1 MSDTAPHM
9 LALEKNLA
17 LMAGAG
23 AGKTYSLVT
32 MTLHLFAGAREAA
45 PALRPSRLCM
55 LTFTDKAA
63 AEMRRRVRE
72 RLDALAQ
79 GDVPPDAEKDLRA
92 SLARLERPFPTQD
105 EWRKVRED
113 LSAATVGTFHSLC
126 GQLLRRAPPAVGIDP
141 AFEVLDEL
149 ESSGLLEDVTERVVL
164 DALEGGDARVRELCA
179 ELGFSGSG
187 FSDGLVAALMDV
199 YRTLREEG
207 LKAATA
213 RVGDGVAD
221 KAQLEGLIQDCRRL
235 CAEARAQDTKVEW
248 SALLSACE
256 RALEGMT
263 PDTFLKPEHF
273 PTLRNVLL
281 SEPRNL
287 VNLRKGAG
295 ACLKELLWKVKGKSD
310 GSVRRLED
318 AYAAWRT
325 APFEE
330 TFRDLLGQVETRH
343 DAELARRNVFD
354 FTSLLVK
361 ARDLLRDH
369 PEFRQQVQERLG
381 ALLVDEFQDTNR
393 LQLELV
399 LLLAERREGGPREL
413 TPDAD
418 LVTALPL
425 EPAFLCAVGDR
436 KQSIYEF
443 RGADVSV
450 FTVLAKKIEDEGGA
464 RGFLQHNY
472 RSLPGVLTFFNRSF
486 AGLLVAREATPRPF
500 EVVYEAATDDLS
512 PTRRDLAEGPV
523 VERLTLP
530 EADTAPELR
539 EHEADAVARRLRVM
553 LAPGA
558 PATVMAEDKKG
569 LRPARGGDV
578 AILFRTFTHL
588 EEYRQALIRHGV
600 PHRVLRGRGF
610 YGAQE
615 VRDLAS
621 LLALLADADDALAFA
636 AVLRSPLVGLSD
648 ASLFRLAGDLPLSL
662 GSARLVD
669 AQVRAAM
676 SAREQARLARFLD
689 LIPVLR
695 RERDRLGVHALLH
708 SALEATGYRE
718 ALAGSPYAEQAS
730 ANVDKL
736 LSLAARRDERGTGGC
751 VAFARELRQLA
762 DSDPNEAQAD
772 LMDEGDPRAVQLLTI
787 HRAKG
792 LEWPVVVVPG
802 MGGRRRTTSAR
813 AYFERSFG
821 LALRPWMPD
830 SLDTFTSERFEAV
843 RAELKAREDAEYL
856 RLLYVA
862 LTRAKDLLVLSGGEE
877 KRAGTDTWWHR
888 MDRRL
893 DADPD
898 LRALAHD
905 VDVEQLPPP
914 ADPEPATAEQ
924 MAQARARMESALE
937 RVSLEAVRDGSDT
950 WEDTGEDDSAFAD
963 APVVASVRAVQDF
976 LTCPRRYH
984 HLHRLGLTVGSE
996 PWEAA
1001 TQAAPL
1007 LVEPEGWLPVERPVQ
1022 LMSRLLRDVDLS
1034 LAGPDA
1040 GASERRAHL
1049 EHLLR
1054 SAGRDPEEDDLG
1066 DVLATVERFLGTDF
1080 ARSLAATPAST
1091 VHRGLDFVLD
1101 LEDGASV
1108 EGVVDLLWESPE
1120 GEAVAVLLRPGARHP
1135 LGPAAC
1141 AHELTAL
1148 ALAAA
1153 RMVRDGV
1160 PVRVGVAFLGEAAP
1174 EPEFL
1179 PGRGADSGA
1188 AHRLARGVR
1197 ALVQAE
1203 STGVWTGWD
1212 TAACQALHCG
1222 FAEHCHPAPPA
1233 C

>member
-32 MTLHLFAGAREAA
+32 MTLHLFAGARQAE
-45 PALRPSRLCM
+45 PLRPSRLCM

-79 GDVPPDAEKDLRA
+79 GDVPHDAEKELRA

-105 EWRKVRED
+105 QWRKVREE
-113 LSAATVGTFHSLC
+113 LGAATVGTFHSLC

-149 ESSGLLEDVTERVVL
+149 EAAGLLEDVTERVVL

-199 YRTLREEG
+199 YGTLREEG

-221 KAQLEGLIQDCRRL
+221 RAQLEALIEDCRRL
-235 CAEARAQDTKVEW
+235 CLEARAQDTKGEW
-248 SALLSACE
+248 SNLLSACE
-256 RALEGMT
+256 PALKGMT
-263 PDTFLKPEHF
+263 PDTFMQPGHF
-273 PTLRNVLL
+273 PLLRSVLL
-281 SEPRNL
+281 SEPRSL
-287 VNLRKGAG
+287 ANLRKGAG

-325 APFEE
+325 APFEA
-330 TFRDLLGQVETRH
+330 TFRDLLTQVEARH

-399 LLLAERREGGPREL
+399 LLLSEKREGGPREL
-413 TPDAD
+413 APDAD
-418 LVTALPL
+418 VVAALPL

-450 FTVLAKKIEDEGGA
+450 FKVLSDKIEAEGGL
-464 RGFLQHNY
+464 RGFLQDNY
-472 RSLPGVLTFFNRSF
+472 RSLPGVLTFFNRTF
-486 AGLLVAREATPRPF
+486 AGLLVAKEATPRPF
-500 EVVYEAATDDLS
+500 EVVYDAQTDDLS
-512 PTRRDLAEGPV
+512 PTRPALAEGPV

-539 EHEADAVARRLRVM
+539 EHEADAVARRLRVL

-558 PATVMAEDKKG
+558 PPTVMAEDKKG

-578 AILFRTFTHL
+578 AVLFRTFTHL

-662 GSARLVD
+662 GSPRLVEPE
-669 AQVRAAM
+669 VRAAM
-676 SAREQARLARFLD
+676 SAREQARLARFLE

-695 RERDRLGVHALLH
+695 RERDRLGVHALLQA
-708 SALEATGYRE
+708 ALDATGYRE

-730 ANVDKL
+730 ANVEKL

-772 LMDEGDPRAVQLLTI
+772 LLDEGDPRAVQLLTI

-792 LEWPVVVVPG
+792 LEWPVVIVPG

-813 AYFERSFG
+813 AHFERSFG

-862 LTRAKDLLVLSGGEE
+862 LTRARDLLVLSGGEE

-893 DADPD
+893 DADPE
-898 LRALAHD
+898 LRALAID

-914 ADPEPATAEQ
+914 ADPEPPTEEQ
-924 MAQARARMESALE
+924 REQARLRLESALE
-937 RVSLEAVRDGSDT
+937 RMASEASGALAT
-950 WEDTGEDDSAFAD
+950 D
-963 APVVASVRAVQDF
+963 APAVASVRAVQDF

-984 HLHRLGLTVGSE
+984 QLHRLGLAVGAA
-996 PWEAA
+996 PWEAPA
-1001 TQAAPL
+1001 HAAPL
-1007 LVEPEGWLPVERPVQ
+1007 VVEPDGWLPVERPDQ
-1022 LMSRLLRDVDLS
+1022 LLLRLLREVDLS

-1040 GASERRAHL
+1040 EASELRAHL
-1049 EHLLR
+1049 ENLVR
-1054 SAGRDPEEDDLG
+1054 SAGREPEEDGLG
-1066 DVLATVERFLGTDF
+1066 EVLATVERFLATPF
-1080 ARSLAATPAST
+1080 ARQLAVAPAST

-1101 LEDGASV
+1101 LDDSARV
-1108 EGVVDLLWESPE
+1108 EGAVDLLWESPD

-1135 LGPAAC
+1135 LGPAAWVH
-1141 AHELTAL
+1141 ALTAL
-1148 ALAAA
+1148 SLASA

-1160 PVRVGVAFLGEAAP
+1160 PVRVGVAFLADASP

-1179 PGRGADSGA
+1179 PGGSADAGAVR
-1188 AHRLARGVR
+1188 RLAEGVR

-1203 STGVWTGWD
+1203 NAGAWPGWD
-1212 TAACQALHCG
+1212 KAACQALHCG

>member
-263 PDTFLKPEHF
+263 PDTFLKTEHF

-486 AGLLVAREATPRPF
+486 AGLLVAREAMPRPF

-669 AQVRAAM
+669 GQVRAAM
-676 SAREQARLARFLD
+676 SAREQARLACFLD

-924 MAQARARMESALE
+924 MAQARARMESALA

-950 WEDTGEDDSAFAD
+950 LEDTGEDDSAFAD

-1080 ARSLAATPAST
+1080 ARRLAATPAST

-1101 LEDGASV
+1101 LEDGAAV

-1160 PVRVGVAFLGEAAP
+1160 P
-1174 EPEFL
+1174 
-1179 PGRGADSGA
+1179 
-1188 AHRLARGVR
+1188 
-1197 ALVQAE
+1197 
-1203 STGVWTGWD
+1203 
-1212 TAACQALHCG
+1212 
-1222 FAEHCHPAPPA
+1222 
-1233 C
+1233 

>member
-32 MTLHLFAGAREAA
+32 MTLHLFAGARQAE
-45 PALRPSRLCM
+45 PLRPSRLCM

-63 AEMRRRVRE
+63 AEMRKRVRE

-79 GDVPPDAEKDLRA
+79 GDVPLDAEKDLRA

-105 EWRKVRED
+105 TWRKVRED
-113 LSAATVGTFHSLC
+113 LGAATVGTFHSLC

-149 ESSGLLEDVTERVVL
+149 EAAGLLEDVTERVVL

-199 YRTLREEG
+199 YGKMREEG

-221 KAQLEGLIQDCRRL
+221 KAQLEGLIEDCRRL
-235 CAEARAQDTKVEW
+235 CMEARAQDTKGEW
-248 SALLSACE
+248 SPLLNACE
-256 RALEGMT
+256 PPLKWMT
-263 PDTFLKPEHF
+263 PDTFMQPAHF

-330 TFRDLLGQVETRH
+330 TFRDLLGQVEARH
-343 DAELARRNVFD
+343 DAELIRRNVFD

-399 LLLAERREGGPREL
+399 LLLSEKREGGPREL
-413 TPDAD
+413 APDAD
-418 LVTALPL
+418 LVAALPL

-450 FTVLAKKIEDEGGA
+450 FKVLADKIEAEGGM
-464 RGFLQHNY
+464 RGFLQNNY
-472 RSLPGVLTFFNRSF
+472 RSLPGVLSFFNRAF
-486 AGLLVAREATPRPF
+486 AGLLVAKEATPRPF
-500 EVVYEAATDDLS
+500 EVVYEPETDDLS
-512 PTRRDLAEGPV
+512 PMRPDLAEGPV

-539 EHEADAVARRLRVM
+539 EYEADAVARRLRVM

-578 AILFRTFTHL
+578 AMLFRTFTHL

-662 GSARLVD
+662 GSPRLVD
-669 AQVRAAM
+669 PEVRAAM
-676 SAREQARLARFLD
+676 SAREQSRLARFLE

-695 RERDRLGVHALLH
+695 RERDRLGVHALLQA
-708 SALEATGYRE
+708 ALEATGYRE

-730 ANVDKL
+730 ANVEKL

-772 LMDEGDPRAVQLLTI
+772 LLDEGDPRAVQLLTI

-802 MGGRRRTTSAR
+802 MGGRRRTTTAR

-821 LALRPWMPD
+821 LALKPWMPD

-888 MDRRL
+888 VDRRL

-898 LRALAHD
+898 LRALAID

-914 ADPEPATAEQ
+914 ADPEPPTEEQ
-924 MAQARARMESALE
+924 LEQARIRIESALE
-937 RVSLEAVRDGSDT
+937 RMSDEALRAGAALFT
-950 WEDTGEDDSAFAD
+950 D
-963 APVVASVRAVQDF
+963 APAVATARAVQDF

-984 HLHRLGLTVGSE
+984 HLHRLGLAVGSE
-996 PWEAA
+996 PWEAPA
-1001 TQAAPL
+1001 RAAPL
-1007 LVEPEGWLPVERPVQ
+1007 FVEPDGWLPVERPDQ
-1022 LMSRLLRDVDLS
+1022 LVTRLLREVDLS
-1034 LAGPDA
+1034 LAGTDA
-1040 GASERRAHL
+1040 EASERRAHL
-1049 EHLLR
+1049 ESLLR
-1054 SAGRDPEEDDLG
+1054 TAGRDPEEDELG
-1066 DVLATVERFLGTDF
+1066 GVLSTVERFLGTTF
-1080 ARSLAATPAST
+1080 ARQLAAAPASSI
-1091 VHRGLDFVLD
+1091 HRGLDFVLD
-1101 LEDGASV
+1101 LDDGARV
-1108 EGVVDLLWESPE
+1108 EGAVDLLWESPD

-1141 AHELTAL
+1141 VHELTAL
-1148 ALAAA
+1148 SLAAA

-1160 PVRVGVAFLGEAAP
+1160 PVRVGVAFLGEASP

-1179 PGRGADSGA
+1179 PAGSADAGAVR
-1188 AHRLARGVR
+1188 RLAEGVR
-1197 ALVQAE
+1197 ALAQAE
-1203 STGVWTGWD
+1203 STGAWPGWD
-1212 TAACQALHCG
+1212 KAACQALHCG